1 MSKASGFIALMKVIG
16 EKIGKTVFDD
26 VAKISDDVAKLA
38 EKASSKELNI
48 DVIRKVTKSVKKAK
62 KYHDYIGKAIDDI
75 AYKAYGVRAEQLKSV
90 AGLGE
95 SAILQDAVAKA
106 RKFKVEINPE
116 DYKDVNKLYGKLR
129 DAGKKNIYNAKTNEW
144 VSELMNYG
152 GTDEMARIISSTTG
166 TPAARIE
173 TMIKT
178 GEIEK
183 YLDGFDLNKVQAL
196 NKNVYATLAA
206 TRRVASD
213 TMRKVNNFSN
223 IQRFS
228 GTLGDKISTLHDE
241 FLKYD
246 NKAGADACKMAHSF
260 LNNAAAIETMTKA
273 AKFNS
278 GNLMEEMGIEKR
290 KLMREYV
297 SGMEVSRFSFANKLD
312 DAGVPLKKIEGD
324 WVLAEQL
331 GLSVD
336 DVSLFNRV
344 KNIERVTL
352 YGEVARAKSRHPK
365 DFDDSVKA
373 VASLYD
379 NVQDDAIMFKENM
392 SFGEIHD
399 IGINYF
405 PVKPSPEHMETIKQ
419 AKIAKYGVESLGGYS
434 GEQRAFHKMSRN
446 IEGSKA
452 SIDFDLRLD
461 PKDEMSQYFDSVV
474 NENTYKSGKQF
485 IDHIGKSATI
495 FDALNHSKDFVERSG
510 KQNYADAYGGML
522 NNIMTTWSDMFAPQ
536 KQPTHWLTKGLAN
549 ITDANTAIALGQSVT
564 SLLGLPLGDFGGFV
578 EGQRMPL
585 FNFLQVLPT
594 TAMFKGI
601 MPTLGAIKDS
611 PSFVKAFLASKGDS
625 SVFKKICSKSNIEL
639 SIKSMTEGIQEP
651 ILKKAFADYW
661 KYEAPDVTMQ
671 SLYTMNGRMQS
682 VFSAL
687 TTIFKMSDISARGVG
702 LTAAVK
708 YGERQYSRHAD
719 SIAKGSAKAIDGIVK
734 DLHMY
739 EFNSLEREYIMEAV
753 KNKPEFL
760 SRFARMSVRSELFN
774 YSRYFRPG
782 MITKY
787 KKHWASARAMR
798 FMTWNMY
805 YTNLLR
811 GVKRSYDAGDKAPV
825 VNAAKLASA
834 WFGMLALSKLTDD
847 ETVDSFASYG
857 IGRTPVIAPLV
868 GMVNLGYRDVSGILA
883 PSISTA
889 AVLFLMVGDKIFD
902 MIGNSKKD
910 SIDYVY
916 ENVYNNFKRQP
927 ALRVPMVK
935 ELFEYTE
942 ELIQGD

>member
-1 MSKASGFIALMKVIG
+1 MGRASGFIALMKVLG
-16 EKIGKTVFDD
+16 EKIGKSVFDD
-26 VAKISDDVAKLA
+26 VAKISDDVARLA
-38 EKASSKELNI
+38 EKASGKELN
-48 DVIRKVTKSVKKAK
+48 VEAIRKVTKAVKKSS
-62 KYHDYIGKAIDDI
+62 KYHHYIGQAVDDI
-75 AYKAYGVRAEQLKSV
+75 ATKSYNLRMDQLRTT
-90 AGLGE
+90 AGLSE
-95 SAILQDAVAKA
+95 SAILQDAVTKA
-106 RKFKVEINPE
+106 RTFKVEISAS
-116 DYKDVNKLYGKLR
+116 DYKDVNKLYGKLK
-129 DAGKKNIYNAKTNEW
+129 DASQKNVYNAKTNEW
-144 VSELMNYG
+144 MSEIMNYSG
-152 GTDEMARIISSTTG
+152 IEDMSRIVAKTTG
-166 TPAARIE
+166 ASPSKVKSMIE
-173 TMIKT
+173 T

-183 YLDGFDLNKVQAL
+183 YLDGFDLNKVKSL
-196 NKNVYATLAA
+196 NKNVYASLAA

-213 TMRKVNNFSN
+213 TMRKVNNFSDV
-223 IQRFS
+223 QRFS

-241 FLKYD
+241 FLKYN
-246 NKAGADACKMAHSF
+246 NKAGADACKRAHSF

-273 AKFNS
+273 AKFNTE
-278 GNLMEEMGIEKR
+278 NLMEEMGDAKR
-290 KLMREYV
+290 MAMREYI
-297 SGMEVSRFSFANKLD
+297 SKMEVGRFSFANKLD
-312 DAGVPLKKIEGD
+312 NAGVPLKKIEGD
-324 WVLAEQL
+324 WQLAKEL

-336 DVSLFNRV
+336 DISLFNKV
-344 KNIERVTL
+344 KNIERTTL

-365 DFDDSVKA
+365 DFDDSVKEI
-373 VASLYD
+373 ASLYD
-379 NVQDDAIMFKENM
+379 NVRDDTIMFKENM
-392 SFGEIHD
+392 SFDDIHD

-405 PVKPSPEHMETIKQ
+405 PIRINPEHKASVSA
-419 AKIAKYGVESLGGYS
+419 AKELKYGVESLGGYS
-434 GEQRAFHKMSRN
+434 GEQRAFHRMSRDSA
-446 IEGSKA
+446 GSKA
-452 SIDFDLRLD
+452 SIDFSLRLD
-461 PKDEMSQYFDSVV
+461 PKEEMSQYFDSVV
-474 NENTYKSGKQF
+474 NENTYKAGKQY
-485 IDHIGKSATI
+485 IDNIGKSATI
-495 FDALNHSKDFVERSG
+495 FDALNHSKDFIEG
-510 KQNYADAYGGML
+510 KREYADAYGGML
-522 NNIMTTWSDMFAPQ
+522 NNVMKTWEDMFAPQ
-536 KQPTHWLTKGLAN
+536 KQPTHWLTKGLAT
-549 ITDANTAIALGQSVT
+549 ITDANTALALGQSVT
-564 SLLGLPLGDFGGFV
+564 AILGLPLGNFGGFA

-611 PSFVKAFLASKGDS
+611 PSFVKAFLASKGEG
-625 SVFKKICSKSNIEL
+625 SVFKKMLSKSNIEL

-651 ILKKAFADYW
+651 VLKKAFTDYW

-671 SLYTMNGRMQS
+671 SLYTMNGRMQQ

-708 YGERQYSRHAD
+708 YGERQYARHAD
-719 SIAKGSAKAIDGIVK
+719 SIAKGSAKAIDSIVK

-753 KNKPEFL
+753 KNKSEFL

-811 GVKRSYDAGDKAPV
+811 GVKRSYDAGDKAPA

-834 WFGMLALSKLTDD
+834 WFGILALSKLTDD
-847 ETVDSFASYG
+847 ETVDSFAAYG

-868 GMVNLGYRDVSGILA
+868 GMVNMGYRDVSGILA
-883 PSISTA
+883 PSISTM
-889 AVLFLMVGDKIFD
+889 AVLPLMVGDKMFD
-902 MIGNSKKD
+902 IIGNSKKD
-910 SIDYVY
+910 NIDYVY

-927 ALRVPMVK
+927 ALRVPIVK